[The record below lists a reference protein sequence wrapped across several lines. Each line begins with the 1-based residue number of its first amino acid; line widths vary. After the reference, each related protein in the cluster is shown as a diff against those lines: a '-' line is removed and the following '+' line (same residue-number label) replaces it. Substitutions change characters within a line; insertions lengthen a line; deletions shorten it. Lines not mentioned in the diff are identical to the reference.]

1 MFCLA
6 CGKKEHKQ
14 CPRCLEKVARVE
26 QAGLGT
32 VFMCT
37 HGGTRHGQI
46 GCRRTYLSQ
55 RDLQAHINHR
65 HVSTLTQPTPV
76 EVIEPERNV
85 PVRTKTANDPRS
97 GGGVQPNIR
106 RPSQIQSSGVRTNLI
121 TVPIQESAPTVHET
135 IPTTQ
140 NYYNQYPQTA
150 TYSQPLPP
158 MHIPPPQQPQY
169 YAAPPSYSPAQSY
182 PAYTAAAPAAV
193 QYAVPAQ
200 VQTRTTSQYD
210 YSAAPPAWT
219 PTQQYYR

>member
-1 MFCLA
+1 MA
-6 CGKKEHKQ
+6 CGKKEQKQ
-14 CPRCLEKVARVE
+14 CPRCLDKVTRVE
-26 QAGLGT
+26 QTGLGT

-37 HGGTRHGQI
+37 HGGTRYGQS

-65 HVSTLTQPTPV
+65 HVSTMAQQPVDVV
-76 EVIEPERNV
+76 ETERTIQA
-85 PVRTKTANDPRS
+85 RTKTANDPRS
-97 GGGVQPNIR
+97 GGGIQPNLR
-106 RPSQIQSSGVRTNLI
+106 RSTPMQSTGVRTNLI
-121 TVPIQESAPTVHET
+121 TVPIQESAPPVHEN

-150 TYSQPLPP
+150 TYSQTLPP

-182 PAYTAAAPAAV
+182 PAYSGTTATAA

-200 VQTRTTSQYD
+200 AQTRTTTQYD
-210 YSAAPPAWT
+210 YSAAGVAPQAWT
-219 PTQQYYR
+219 SGQQYYR

>member
-1 MFCLA
+1 MA

-37 HGGTRHGQI
+37 HGGTRHGQT

-65 HVSTLTQPTPV
+65 HVSTMTQPSLV
-76 EVIEPERNV
+76 EVIEQDRNV
-85 PVRTKTANDPRS
+85 SARTKTANDPRS
-97 GGGVQPNIR
+97 GGGIQPNIR

-121 TVPIQESAPTVHET
+121 TVPIQESAPSVHES

-169 YAAPPSYSPAQSY
+169 YAAPPSYNQAQTVTY
-182 PAYTAAAPAAV
+182 PAYTAAASAAV
-193 QYAVPAQ
+193 QYAVPTQ
-200 VQTRTTSQYD
+200 VQTRTTPQFD
-210 YSAAPPAWT
+210 YSAAPPGWT
-219 PTQQYYR
+219 SNQQYYR